1 MNKTKQAGHDAVAGP
16 VEPTVM
22 QRLFEPW
29 NASLKTKKTN
39 NIGIY
44 NRVGELVATLDV
56 HQCATEAT
64 QARRMR
70 EARMMAAAPDL
81 LAALTALMAEVEASG
96 NADAHDFG
104 WQAAVGLSRLAL
116 ARAVGAA

>member
-1 MNKTKQAGHDAVAGP
+1 MTHDTEQTQPADEGRL
-16 VEPTVM
+16 EPTVM

-29 NASLKTKKTN
+29 NASLKTKKTH

-56 HQCATEAT
+56 HKCATEAT

-70 EARMMAAAPDL
+70 EARMMAAAPEL
-81 LAALTALMAEVEASG
+81 VTAALALKAAGSLGQREW
-96 NADAHDFG
+96 NAAADMLDA
-104 WQAAVGLSRLAL
+104 AL
-116 ARAVGAA
+116 AKAGVGAA

>member
-1 MNKTKQAGHDAVAGP
+1 MSENSEAVGAP

-56 HQCATEAT
+56 HQCATAAT
-64 QARRMR
+64 QERRMR
-70 EARMMAAAPDL
+70 EARMMAAGHTVPRLDPDDL
-81 LAALTALMAEVEASG
+81 PCM
-96 NADAHDFG
+96 F
-104 WQAAVGLSRLAL
+104 R
-116 ARAVGAA
+116 AR

>member
-1 MNKTKQAGHDAVAGP
+1 MNEQMQPAVTGP

-22 QRLFEPW
+22 QRLYEPW

-56 HQCATEAT
+56 HQCATAAT
-64 QARRMR
+64 QERRMR
-70 EARMMAAAPDL
+70 EARMMAAAPEL
-81 LAALTALMAEVEASG
+81 V
-96 NADAHDFG
+96 
-104 WQAAVGLSRLAL
+104 AAVQAL
-116 ARAVGAA
+116 KAAGPLGQREWNAAADMLDAAMAKAGIGAA

>member
-1 MNKTKQAGHDAVAGP
+1 MNEAEQPAVAGP

-22 QRLFEPW
+22 QRLYEPW
-29 NASLKTKKTN
+29 NARLKTKKTN

-64 QARRMR
+64 QTRRMR
-70 EARMMAAAPDL
+70 EARMMAAAPELVAAVLALKEAGPLGQREWNAAADL
-81 LAALTALMAEVEASG
+81 LDAALVKAG
-96 NADAHDFG
+96 F
-104 WQAAVGLSRLAL
+104 
-116 ARAVGAA
+116 GAA

>member
-1 MNKTKQAGHDAVAGP
+1 MNEQLQPAVTGP

-22 QRLFEPW
+22 QRLYEPW

-56 HQCATEAT
+56 HQCATAAT
-64 QARRMR
+64 QERRMR
-70 EARMMAAAPDL
+70 EARMMAAAPEL
-81 LAALTALMAEVEASG
+81 LAALEELMYARTDKAEKMTR
-96 NADAHDFG
+96 DAIYK
-104 WQAAVGLSRLAL
+104 
-116 ARAVGAA
+116 AVGAA

>member
-1 MNKTKQAGHDAVAGP
+1 MNETQQPAVAGP

-22 QRLFEPW
+22 QRLYEPW
-29 NASLKTKKTN
+29 NASLKTKKTH

-70 EARMMAAAPDL
+70 EARMMAAAPELVAAVLALKEAGPLGQREWNAAADRL
-81 LAALTALMAEVEASG
+81 DAALAKAG
-96 NADAHDFG
+96 
-104 WQAAVGLSRLAL
+104 
-116 ARAVGAA
+116 VGAA

>member
-1 MNKTKQAGHDAVAGP
+1 MTKPESHDAVAGP

-22 QRLFEPW
+22 QRLYEPW

-56 HQCATEAT
+56 HQCATAAT
-64 QARRMR
+64 QERRMR
-70 EARMMAAAPDL
+70 EARMMAAAP
-81 LAALTALMAEVEASG
+81 EFV
-96 NADAHDFG
+96 
-104 WQAAVGLSRLAL
+104 AAVQAL
-116 ARAVGAA
+116 KAAGPLGQREWNAAADMLDAAMAKAGIGAA

>member
-1 MNKTKQAGHDAVAGP
+1 MEQNSPAVWAP

-22 QRLFEPW
+22 QRLYEPW

-56 HQCATEAT
+56 HQCATAAT
-64 QARRMR
+64 QERRMR
-70 EARMMAAAPDL
+70 EARMMAAAPEL
-81 LAALTALMAEVEASG
+81 V
-96 NADAHDFG
+96 
-104 WQAAVGLSRLAL
+104 AAVQAL
-116 ARAVGAA
+116 KTAGPLGQSEWNAAADMLDAAMAKAGIGAA